1 MDFQIAE
8 KTAIVTAASR
18 GLGFAAAMELAREG
32 ANVVI
37 CSRKAS
43 HIEAAAAKIIKATNA
58 IVIPHVA
65 DVAYKP
71 DIERLVANTVDK
83 FGTVEILVT
92 NAGGPPPGFFADF
105 DDEHWK
111 KSFHLTL
118 MSAVHLIQAVLPH
131 MKKQKWGRIV
141 NIVSLSVKQPFQGLL
156 MSNVFRPG
164 VVGLAKSLADEVAAD
179 GITVNNALPSWTR
192 TERVQELMLAKA
204 KRLGISV
211 AEAAAEIEK
220 NTPMRRMGEPE
231 ELAALIAFLCSERA
245 GYITGVSIP
254 VDGGAYR
261 GLM

>member
-1 MDFQIAE
+1 MDLQISE

-37 CSRKAS
+37 CSRKAA
-43 HIEAAAAKIIKATNA
+43 HVEQAAKKIKDATNA
-58 IVIPHVA
+58 IVVPQVA
-65 DVAYKP
+65 NLAYKP
-71 DIERLVANTVDK
+71 DIERLVATTVSE
-83 FGTVEILVT
+83 FGTADILVT
-92 NAGGPPPGFFADF
+92 NAGGPPPGSVADF
-105 DDEHWK
+105 SEEHWK
-111 KSFHLTL
+111 KGFQLTL
-118 MSAVHLIQAVLPH
+118 MSAVHLVQAVLPH

-141 NIVSLSVKQPFQGLL
+141 NIVSLSVKQPIKGLL
-156 MSNVFRPG
+156 LSNVFRPG

-179 GITVNNALPSWTR
+179 GITINNVLPSWTR

-220 NTPMRRMGEPE
+220 NTPMQRMGEPE

-245 GYITGVSIP
+245 SYITGASIP

-261 GLM
+261 GIL